1 VHAFNLF
8 GLTQAQFETYLLVGI
23 RIMAM
28 LSLMPIFSGN
38 QVPVLLRL
46 GLAVIMTFAIGSIVV
61 PLGDTLALGPLAAAV
76 LAQMVIGIVFGF
88 VASLVFTGI
97 QFAGQI
103 IDTQIGF
110 AIANIINPTTQ
121 QQVTI
126 IGELELAL
134 GTLLYLV
141 SNAHYYLLQGL
152 AGSFALLPLPFVD
165 PHIVVATDVI
175 RFFTEALF
183 LVFRIGA
190 PVAVTLVVVNI
201 ALAFMARVAPQMNV
215 FVIGFPLQIAVGLV
229 MLIVSLPLMGF
240 VLPQVFAEQ
249 PAQFDAVFRG
259 LAASPLPAPAPS
271 PAKTP

>member
-1 VHAFNLF
+1 MHPFNLF
-8 GLTQAQFETYLLVGI
+8 GLTQAQFETYLLVTI

-28 LSLMPIFSGN
+28 FSVMPIFSGA
-38 QVPVLLRL
+38 QVPLLVRL
-46 GLAVIMTFAIGSIVV
+46 GLSVIVTFAVGSVV
-61 PLGDTLALGPLAAAV
+61 TPLGGTLGLGPLAAAV
-76 LAQMVIGIVFGF
+76 LAQMLIGIVFGF

-97 QFAGQI
+97 QYAGQI

-126 IGELELAL
+126 IGEFELAL
-134 GTLLYLV
+134 GTLLYLITN
-141 SNAHYYLLQGL
+141 SHHALLAGM
-152 AGSFALLPLPFVD
+152 AGSFALLPLPYVD
-165 PHIVVATDVI
+165 PHIVVATDIV
-175 RFFTEALF
+175 RFFTQALF

-215 FVIGFPLQIAVGLV
+215 FVVGFPLQIAVGLI

-249 PAQFDAVFRG
+249 PAQLDAVFRG
-259 LAASPLPAPAPS
+259 LAASPLPAPTPS

>member
-1 VHAFNLF
+1 VHPFNVF
-8 GLTQAQFETYLLVGI
+8 GLNQAQFETYLLVAV
-23 RIMAM
+23 RIMGM
-28 LSLMPIFSGN
+28 FSVMPIFSGQ
-38 QVPVLLRL
+38 QVPVLLRV
-46 GLAVIMTFAIGSIVV
+46 GLSVIMTFAIGSVV
-61 PLGDTLALGPLAAAV
+61 TPMADSLPLGPLAAGV
-76 LAQMVIGIVFGF
+76 IAQGVIGIVFGF

-134 GTLLYLV
+134 GTLLYLIT
-141 SNAHYYLLQGL
+141 NGHHALLQGM
-152 AGSFALLPLPFVD
+152 AGSFTLLPLPYVD
-165 PHIVVATDVI
+165 PHIVVASDVVH
-175 RFFTEALF
+175 FFTEALF

-215 FVIGFPLQIAVGLV
+215 FVIGFPLQIAIGLI

-249 PAQFDAVFRG
+249 PAQLDAVFRG

-271 PAKTP
+271 PTKTP

>member
-1 VHAFNLF
+1 MHPFNVF
-8 GLTQAQFETYLLVGI
+8 GLNQAQFETYLLVAV
-23 RIMAM
+23 RILGMF
-28 LSLMPIFSGN
+28 SVMPIFSGQ
-38 QVPVLLRL
+38 QVPVLVRT
-46 GLAVIMTFAIGSIVV
+46 GLSVIMTFAVGSVV
-61 PLGDTLALGPLAAAV
+61 TPLADTLPLGPLAAAV
-76 LAQMVIGIVFGF
+76 LAQTVVGIVFGF

-121 QQVTI
+121 EQVTI
-126 IGELELAL
+126 IGELELGL

-141 SNAHYYLLQGL
+141 SNAHYYMLEGM
-152 AGSFALLPLPFVD
+152 AGSFALVPLPFID
-165 PHIVVATDVI
+165 PHIVVATDIVH
-175 RFFTEALF
+175 FFSEALM

-201 ALAFMARVAPQMNV
+201 SLAFMARVAPQMNV
-215 FVIGFPLQIAVGLV
+215 FVVGFPLQIAVGLI

-259 LAASPLPAPAPS
+259 LAASPLPAPSPS